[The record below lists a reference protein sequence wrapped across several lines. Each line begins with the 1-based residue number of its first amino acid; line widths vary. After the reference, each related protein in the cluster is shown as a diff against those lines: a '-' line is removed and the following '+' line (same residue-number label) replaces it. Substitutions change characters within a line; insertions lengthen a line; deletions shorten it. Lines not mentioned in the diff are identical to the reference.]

1 MTTAWKSA
9 AWVEVSDEA
18 TSVVLRMCGEL
29 DLQSSETIEA
39 VVDAAI
45 DSCPAV
51 TLDLSALEFCDSSGI
66 AMFLRA
72 QQRAAV
78 HGTTLELS
86 GARPIVARVFE
97 VTGVEHVLPIAS
109 D

>member
-1 MTTAWKSA
+1 MMAAWKSA
-9 AWVEVSDEA
+9 AWVEVADETTA
-18 TSVVLRMCGEL
+18 VVLRMCGEL

-39 VVDAAI
+39 VVVAAI

-51 TLDLSALEFCDSSGI
+51 TLDLAALEFCDSSGV

-72 QQRAAV
+72 QQHAAV
-78 HGTTLELS
+78 RGTALELC

-97 VTGVEHVLPIAS
+97 VTGVEHLLPIAS